1 MHENKKDIEYVILV
15 AVDIGEDQGAGVE
28 ASLDE
33 LEELAETAGAVVVGR
48 MVQKLPHFNPAT
60 YIGSGKIEE
69 LQYMIL
75 DRGAT
80 GIITDDELSPAQ
92 MYNLGKALDTKVM
105 DRTMVILDIFA
116 AHARTAEGKLQVE
129 LAQLE
134 YRLSRLTGKGI
145 SMSRLGG
152 GIGTRGPGEKKLE
165 QDRRVIRN
173 RVAQLKRELEEVVSH
188 RELTRKGRKGGDIPT
203 FAIVGYTNVGK
214 STLLNALTG
223 ARILAEDKL
232 FATLDTTTRVFEYTG
247 EGSGKQKVLLTD
259 TVGFIRKLPHNLI
272 DAFRSTLEEVCYAD
286 YIIHVVDASSA
297 NWREEMK
304 VVYETLD
311 ILFSKNNAERRTD
324 KNAGSIKNNTE
335 KNEGRSR
342 NSTGKTVDG
351 TDSFINS
358 STYSYDDEPKKII
371 TIFNKMD
378 KLTNPDDRLGLLDKR
393 ASKVLQI
400 SAKEGTGLSQIGKS
414 IDMVLRE
421 DRVYIEEL
429 ISFREMSR
437 LARIKSC
444 GEILEEKYREEGVWI
459 RAYVPYH
466 M

>member
-1 MHENKKDIEYVILV
+1 MLHENKEEKEYVILV
-15 AVDIGEDQGAGVE
+15 AVDTDSDDDSISGVQ

-33 LEELAETAGAVVVGR
+33 LEELAETAGAEVVGR
-48 MVQKLPHFNPAT
+48 MVQKLPSFNSST

-69 LQYMIL
+69 LAYMIL

-129 LAQLE
+129 LAQLQ

-173 RVAQLKRELEEVVSH
+173 RVAQLRRELTDVVAH
-188 RELTRKGRKGGDIPT
+188 RELTRKGRESGSVPV

-223 ARILAEDKL
+223 ADILAENKL
-232 FATLDTTTRVFEYTG
+232 FATLDTTTRAYEYSRAT
-247 EGSGKQKVLLTD
+247 GKQKVLLTD

-286 YIIHVVDASSA
+286 YIIHVVDASSE
-297 NWREEMK
+297 NRRGEMK

-311 ILFSKNNAERRTD
+311 MLLSGRGSSGRRND
-324 KNAGSIKNNTE
+324 
-335 KNEGRSR
+335 
-342 NSTGKTVDG
+342 DG
-351 TDSFINS
+351 NDNGV
-358 STYSYDDEPKKII
+358 KKII
-371 TIFNKMD
+371 TIYNKID

-393 ASKVLQI
+393 SSQVLQV
-400 SAKEGTGLSQIGKS
+400 SAKKRIHLEDISEA
-414 IDMVLRE
+414 IDSLLRE
-421 DRVYIEEL
+421 DREYVETT
-429 ISFREMSR
+429 ISYKDMSL
-437 LARIKSC
+437 LAEIKSR
-444 GEILEEKYREEGVWI
+444 GEILEEKYQEDGVWI
-459 RAYVPYH
+459 KAYIPRQINIYH
-466 M
+466 

>member
-1 MHENKKDIEYVILV
+1 MLHENKEEKEYVILV
-15 AVDIGEDQGAGVE
+15 AVDTDSDDDSISGVQ

-33 LEELAETAGAVVVGR
+33 LEELAETAGAEVVGR
-48 MVQKLPHFNPAT
+48 MVQKLPSFNSST

-69 LQYMIL
+69 LAYMIL

-129 LAQLE
+129 LAQLQ

-173 RVAQLKRELEEVVSH
+173 RVAQLRRELTDVVAH
-188 RELTRKGRKGGDIPT
+188 RELTRKGRESGSIPV

-223 ARILAEDKL
+223 ADILAENKL
-232 FATLDTTTRVFEYTG
+232 FATLDTTTRAYEYSRAT
-247 EGSGKQKVLLTD
+247 GKQKVLLTD

-286 YIIHVVDASSA
+286 YIIHVVDASSE
-297 NWREEMK
+297 NRRGEMK

-311 ILFSKNNAERRTD
+311 MLLSGRGSSGRRND
-324 KNAGSIKNNTE
+324 DGND
-335 KNEGRSR
+335 
-342 NSTGKTVDG
+342 NSV
-351 TDSFINS
+351 
-358 STYSYDDEPKKII
+358 KKII
-371 TIFNKMD
+371 TIYNKID
-378 KLTNPDDRLGLLDKR
+378 KITNPDDRLGLLDKR
-393 ASKVLQI
+393 ASQVLQV
-400 SAKEGTGLSQIGKS
+400 SAKKRIHLEDISEA
-414 IDMVLRE
+414 IDSLLRG
-421 DRVYIEEL
+421 DREYVETT
-429 ISFREMSR
+429 ISYKDMSL
-437 LARIKSC
+437 LAEIKSR
-444 GEILEEKYREEGVWI
+444 GEILEEKYQEDGVWI
-459 RAYVPYH
+459 KAYIPRQINIYH
-466 M
+466 

>member
-1 MHENKKDIEYVILV
+1 MLHENKEEKEYVILV
-15 AVDIGEDQGAGVE
+15 AVDTDSDDDSISGVQ

-33 LEELAETAGAVVVGR
+33 LEELAETAGAEVVGR
-48 MVQKLPHFNPAT
+48 MVQKLPSFNSST

-69 LQYMIL
+69 LAYMIL

-129 LAQLE
+129 LAQLQ

-173 RVAQLKRELEEVVSH
+173 RVAQLRRELTDVVAH
-188 RELTRKGRKGGDIPT
+188 RELTRKGRESGSVPV

-223 ARILAEDKL
+223 ADILAENKL
-232 FATLDTTTRVFEYTG
+232 FATLDTTTRAYEYSRAT
-247 EGSGKQKVLLTD
+247 GKQKVLLTD

-286 YIIHVVDASSA
+286 YILHVVDASSE
-297 NWREEMK
+297 NRRGEMK

-311 ILFSKNNAERRTD
+311 MLLSGRGSSGRRND
-324 KNAGSIKNNTE
+324 DGND
-335 KNEGRSR
+335 
-342 NSTGKTVDG
+342 NSV
-351 TDSFINS
+351 
-358 STYSYDDEPKKII
+358 KKII
-371 TIFNKMD
+371 TIYNKID

-393 ASKVLQI
+393 ASQVLQV
-400 SAKEGTGLSQIGKS
+400 SAKKRIHLEDISEA
-414 IDMVLRE
+414 IDSLLRE
-421 DRVYIEEL
+421 DREYVETT
-429 ISFREMSR
+429 ISYKDMSL
-437 LARIKSC
+437 LAEIKSR
-444 GEILEEKYREEGVWI
+444 GEILEEKYQEDGVWI
-459 RAYVPYH
+459 KAYIPRQINIYH
-466 M
+466 

>member
-1 MHENKKDIEYVILV
+1 MLHENKEEKEYVILV
-15 AVDIGEDQGAGVE
+15 AVDTDSDDDSISGVQ

-33 LEELAETAGAVVVGR
+33 LEELAETAGAEVVGR
-48 MVQKLPHFNPAT
+48 MVQKLPSFNSST

-69 LQYMIL
+69 LAYMIL

-129 LAQLE
+129 LAQLQ

-173 RVAQLKRELEEVVSH
+173 RVAQLRRELTDVVAH
-188 RELTRKGRKGGDIPT
+188 RELTRKGRESGSVPV

-223 ARILAEDKL
+223 ADILAENKL
-232 FATLDTTTRVFEYTG
+232 FATLDTTTRAYEYSRAT
-247 EGSGKQKVLLTD
+247 GKQKVLLTD

-286 YIIHVVDASSA
+286 YIIHVVDASSE
-297 NWREEMK
+297 NRRGEMK

-311 ILFSKNNAERRTD
+311 MLLSGRGSSGRRND
-324 KNAGSIKNNTE
+324 
-335 KNEGRSR
+335 
-342 NSTGKTVDG
+342 DG
-351 TDSFINS
+351 NDNGV
-358 STYSYDDEPKKII
+358 KKII
-371 TIFNKMD
+371 TIYNKID

-393 ASKVLQI
+393 ASQVLQV
-400 SAKEGTGLSQIGKS
+400 SAKKRIHLEDISEA
-414 IDMVLRE
+414 IDSLLRE
-421 DRVYIEEL
+421 DREYVETT
-429 ISFREMSR
+429 ISYKDMSL
-437 LARIKSC
+437 LAEIKSR
-444 GEILEEKYREEGVWI
+444 GEILEEKYQEDGVWI
-459 RAYVPYH
+459 KAYIPRQINIYH
-466 M
+466 

>member
-1 MHENKKDIEYVILV
+1 MLHENKEEKEYVILV
-15 AVDIGEDQGAGVE
+15 AVDTDSDDDSISGVQ

-33 LEELAETAGAVVVGR
+33 LEELAETAGAEVVGR
-48 MVQKLPHFNPAT
+48 MVQKLPSFNSST

-69 LQYMIL
+69 LAYMIL

-129 LAQLE
+129 LAQLQ

-173 RVAQLKRELEEVVSH
+173 RVAQLRRELTDVVAH
-188 RELTRKGRKGGDIPT
+188 RELTRKGRESGSVPV

-223 ARILAEDKL
+223 ADILAENKL
-232 FATLDTTTRVFEYTG
+232 FATLDTTTRAYEYSRAT
-247 EGSGKQKVLLTD
+247 GKQKVLLTD

-286 YIIHVVDASSA
+286 YIIHVVDASSE
-297 NWREEMK
+297 NRRGEMK

-311 ILFSKNNAERRTD
+311 MLLSGRGSSGRRND
-324 KNAGSIKNNTE
+324 
-335 KNEGRSR
+335 
-342 NSTGKTVDG
+342 DG
-351 TDSFINS
+351 NDNGV
-358 STYSYDDEPKKII
+358 KKII
-371 TIFNKMD
+371 TIYNKID

-393 ASKVLQI
+393 ASQVLQV
-400 SAKEGTGLSQIGKS
+400 SAKKRIHLEDISEA
-414 IDMVLRE
+414 IDSLLRE
-421 DRVYIEEL
+421 DREDVETT
-429 ISFREMSR
+429 ISYKDMSL
-437 LARIKSC
+437 LAEIKSR
-444 GEILEEKYREEGVWI
+444 GEILEEKYQEDGVWI
-459 RAYVPYH
+459 KAYIPRQINIYH
-466 M
+466 

>member
-1 MHENKKDIEYVILV
+1 MLHENKEEKEYVILV
-15 AVDIGEDQGAGVE
+15 AVDTDSDDDSISGVQ

-33 LEELAETAGAVVVGR
+33 LEELAETAGAEVVGR
-48 MVQKLPHFNPAT
+48 MVQKLPSFNTST

-69 LQYMIL
+69 LAYMIL

-116 AHARTAEGKLQVE
+116 AYARTAEGKLQVE
-129 LAQLE
+129 LAQLQ

-173 RVAQLKRELEEVVSH
+173 RVAQPRRELTDVVAH
-188 RELTRKGRKGGDIPT
+188 RELTRKGRESGSVPV

-223 ARILAEDKL
+223 ADILAENKL
-232 FATLDTTTRVFEYTG
+232 FATLDTTTRAYEYSRAT
-247 EGSGKQKVLLTD
+247 GKQKVLLTD

-286 YIIHVVDASSA
+286 YIIHVVDASSE
-297 NWREEMK
+297 NRRGEMK

-311 ILFSKNNAERRTD
+311 MLLSGRGSSGRRND
-324 KNAGSIKNNTE
+324 DGND
-335 KNEGRSR
+335 
-342 NSTGKTVDG
+342 NSV
-351 TDSFINS
+351 
-358 STYSYDDEPKKII
+358 KKII
-371 TIFNKMD
+371 TIFNKID

-393 ASKVLQI
+393 ASQVLQV
-400 SAKEGTGLSQIGKS
+400 SAKKRIHLEDISEA
-414 IDMVLRE
+414 IDSLLRE
-421 DRVYIEEL
+421 DREYVETT
-429 ISFREMSR
+429 ISYKDMSL
-437 LARIKSC
+437 LAEIKSR
-444 GEILEEKYREEGVWI
+444 GEILEEKYQEDGVWI
-459 RAYVPYH
+459 KAYIPRQINIYH
-466 M
+466 

>member
-1 MHENKKDIEYVILV
+1 MLHENKEEKEYVILV
-15 AVDIGEDQGAGVE
+15 AVDTDSDDDSISGVQ

-33 LEELAETAGAVVVGR
+33 LEELAETAGAEVVGR
-48 MVQKLPHFNPAT
+48 MVQKLPSFNSST

-69 LQYMIL
+69 LAYMIL

-129 LAQLE
+129 LAQLQ

-173 RVAQLKRELEEVVSH
+173 RVAQLRRELTDVVAH
-188 RELTRKGRKGGDIPT
+188 RELTRKGRESGSVPV

-223 ARILAEDKL
+223 ADILAENKL
-232 FATLDTTTRVFEYTG
+232 FATLDTTTRAYEYSRAT
-247 EGSGKQKVLLTD
+247 GKQKVLLTD

-286 YIIHVVDASSA
+286 YIIHVVDASSE
-297 NWREEMK
+297 NRRGEMK

-311 ILFSKNNAERRTD
+311 MLLSGRVSSGRRND
-324 KNAGSIKNNTE
+324 DGND
-335 KNEGRSR
+335 
-342 NSTGKTVDG
+342 NSV
-351 TDSFINS
+351 
-358 STYSYDDEPKKII
+358 KKII
-371 TIFNKMD
+371 TIYNKID

-393 ASKVLQI
+393 ASQVLQV
-400 SAKEGTGLSQIGKS
+400 SAKKRIHLEDISEA
-414 IDMVLRE
+414 IDSLLRE
-421 DRVYIEEL
+421 DREYVETT
-429 ISFREMSR
+429 ISYKDMSL
-437 LARIKSC
+437 LAEIKLR
-444 GEILEEKYREEGVWI
+444 GEILEEKYQEDGVWI
-459 RAYVPYH
+459 KAYIPRQINIYH
-466 M
+466 

>member
-1 MHENKKDIEYVILV
+1 MLHENKEEKEYVILV
-15 AVDIGEDQGAGVE
+15 AVDTDSDDDSISGVQ

-33 LEELAETAGAVVVGR
+33 LEELAETAGAEVVGR
-48 MVQKLPHFNPAT
+48 MVQKLPSFNSST

-69 LQYMIL
+69 LAYMIL

-129 LAQLE
+129 LAQLQ

-173 RVAQLKRELEEVVSH
+173 RVAQLRRELTDVVAH
-188 RELTRKGRKGGDIPT
+188 RELTRKGRESGSVPV

-223 ARILAEDKL
+223 ADILAENKL
-232 FATLDTTTRVFEYTG
+232 FATLDTTTRAYEYSRAT
-247 EGSGKQKVLLTD
+247 GKQKVLLTD

-286 YIIHVVDASSA
+286 YIIHVVDASSE
-297 NWREEMK
+297 NRRGEMK

-311 ILFSKNNAERRTD
+311 MLLSGRGSSGRRND
-324 KNAGSIKNNTE
+324 DGND
-335 KNEGRSR
+335 
-342 NSTGKTVDG
+342 NSV
-351 TDSFINS
+351 
-358 STYSYDDEPKKII
+358 KKII
-371 TIFNKMD
+371 TIYNKID
-378 KLTNPDDRLGLLDKR
+378 KITNPDDRLGLLDKR
-393 ASKVLQI
+393 ASQVLQV
-400 SAKEGTGLSQIGKS
+400 SAKKRIHLEDISEA
-414 IDMVLRE
+414 IDSLLRE
-421 DRVYIEEL
+421 DREYVETT
-429 ISFREMSR
+429 ISYKDMSL
-437 LARIKSC
+437 LAEIKSR
-444 GEILEEKYREEGVWI
+444 GEILEEKYQEDGVWI
-459 RAYVPYH
+459 KAYIPRQINIYH
-466 M
+466 

>member
-1 MHENKKDIEYVILV
+1 MHENKEDIEYVILV
-15 AVDIGEDQGAGVE
+15 AVDTSNGDDSFSGVD

-48 MVQKLPHFNPAT
+48 MIQKLPSFNAST

-69 LQYMIL
+69 LAYMIL

-92 MYNLGKALDTKVM
+92 MYNLGQALDIKVM

-129 LAQLE
+129 LAQLQ

-173 RVAQLKRELEEVVSH
+173 RVAQLRRELQDVVAH
-188 RELTRKGRKGGDIPT
+188 RELTRKGREAGSVPV

-223 ARILAEDKL
+223 ADILAENKL
-232 FATLDTTTRVFEYTG
+232 FATLDTTTRVYEYSRT
-247 EGSGKQKVLLTD
+247 SGKQKVLLTD

-286 YIIHVVDASSA
+286 YIIHVVDASSE
-297 NWREEMK
+297 NRRGEMK

-311 ILFSKNNAERRTD
+311 MLFD
-324 KNAGSIKNNTE
+324 KA
-335 KNEGRSR
+335 
-342 NSTGKTVDG
+342 
-351 TDSFINS
+351 S
-358 STYSYDDEPKKII
+358 SSDIISKKII
-371 TIFNKMD
+371 TLFNKID
-378 KLTNPDDRLGLLDKR
+378 KVENPDDRLGLLDKR
-393 ASKVLQI
+393 ASQVLQI
-400 SAKEGTGLSQIGKS
+400 SAKKGLGLDGISES
-414 IDMVLRE
+414 IDTLLRE
-421 DRVYIEEL
+421 DRQYIETL
-429 ISFREMSR
+429 IGYKDMS
-437 LARIKSC
+437 LLSEIKSR
-444 GEILEEKYREEGVWI
+444 GEILEEKYQEEGVWI
-459 RAYVPYH
+459 RAYVPQQIRIDKG
-466 M
+466 

>member
-1 MHENKKDIEYVILV
+1 MLHENKEEKEYVILV
-15 AVDIGEDQGAGVE
+15 AVDTDSDDDSISGVQ

-33 LEELAETAGAVVVGR
+33 LEELAETAGAEVVGR
-48 MVQKLPHFNPAT
+48 MVQKLPSFNSST

-69 LQYMIL
+69 LAYMIL

-129 LAQLE
+129 LAQLQ

-173 RVAQLKRELEEVVSH
+173 RVAQLRRELTDVVAH
-188 RELTRKGRKGGDIPT
+188 RELTRKGRESGSVPV

-223 ARILAEDKL
+223 ADILAENKL
-232 FATLDTTTRVFEYTG
+232 FATLDTTTRAYEYSRAT
-247 EGSGKQKVLLTD
+247 GKQKVILTD

-286 YIIHVVDASSA
+286 YIIHVVDASSE
-297 NWREEMK
+297 NRRGEMK

-311 ILFSKNNAERRTD
+311 MLLSGRGSSGRRND
-324 KNAGSIKNNTE
+324 DGND
-335 KNEGRSR
+335 
-342 NSTGKTVDG
+342 NSV
-351 TDSFINS
+351 
-358 STYSYDDEPKKII
+358 KKII
-371 TIFNKMD
+371 TIYNKID

-393 ASKVLQI
+393 ASQVLQV
-400 SAKEGTGLSQIGKS
+400 SAKKRIHLEDISEA
-414 IDMVLRE
+414 IDSLLRE
-421 DRVYIEEL
+421 DREYVETT
-429 ISFREMSR
+429 ISYKDMSL
-437 LARIKSC
+437 LAEIKLR
-444 GEILEEKYREEGVWI
+444 GEILEEKYQEDGVWI
-459 RAYVPYH
+459 KAYIPRQINIYH
-466 M
+466 

>member
-1 MHENKKDIEYVILV
+1 MLHENKEEKEYVILV
-15 AVDIGEDQGAGVE
+15 AVDTDSDDDSISGVQ

-33 LEELAETAGAVVVGR
+33 LEELAETAGAEVVGR
-48 MVQKLPHFNPAT
+48 MVQKLPSFNSST

-69 LQYMIL
+69 LAYMIL

-92 MYNLGKALDTKVM
+92 MYNLGKALDTKIM

-129 LAQLE
+129 LAQLQ

-173 RVAQLKRELEEVVSH
+173 RVAQLRRELTDVVAH
-188 RELTRKGRKGGDIPT
+188 RELTRKGRESGSVPV

-223 ARILAEDKL
+223 ADILAENKL
-232 FATLDTTTRVFEYTG
+232 FATLDTTTRAYEYSRAT
-247 EGSGKQKVLLTD
+247 GKQKVLLTD

-286 YIIHVVDASSA
+286 YIIHVVDASSE
-297 NWREEMK
+297 NRRGEMK

-311 ILFSKNNAERRTD
+311 MLLSGRGSSGRRND
-324 KNAGSIKNNTE
+324 DGND
-335 KNEGRSR
+335 
-342 NSTGKTVDG
+342 NSV
-351 TDSFINS
+351 
-358 STYSYDDEPKKII
+358 KKII
-371 TIFNKMD
+371 TIYNKID

-393 ASKVLQI
+393 ASQVLQV
-400 SAKEGTGLSQIGKS
+400 SAKKRIHLEDISEA
-414 IDMVLRE
+414 IDSLLRE
-421 DRVYIEEL
+421 DREYVETT
-429 ISFREMSR
+429 ISYKDMSL
-437 LARIKSC
+437 LAEIKSR
-444 GEILEEKYREEGVWI
+444 GEILEEKYQEDGVWI
-459 RAYVPYH
+459 KAYIPRQINIYH
-466 M
+466 